1 MGKKKHDSYTYYQQ
15 KTHLRKDSCRLKMK
29 IEKKFLVDGNEKEK
43 KGAVKVLITTK
54 RLSNK
59 GHTREKGHT

>member
-1 MGKKKHDSYTYYQQ
+1 
-15 KTHLRKDSCRLKMK
+15 MK